1 METKPVR
8 SAGTSAAAVVAAT
21 LAAANAFAATEAE
34 DIELQKKLANP
45 VADLITVPFQ
55 YTLNLDTGP
64 YDKPQHT
71 LNVQPVY
78 PLKLG
83 GSGWSLIN
91 RLIVPLLSNP
101 AVAPG
106 QERERGLGDILYQPF
121 FSPEPKGVIWGI
133 GPALQLKTATD
144 DRLGSGK
151 WAAGP
156 TAVAL
161 VQEGAWTLGALATQ
175 LWSFAGD
182 DDRADVNQLQL
193 QPIVSYRLSPKNT
206 IGYAGIIVANW
217 DLPSSQRWT
226 VPLGATYS
234 ILTRPGWIATPVN
247 YVFGGGYNIVR
258 PDDASPW
265 FLRFQVNFVIPK

>member
-1 METKPVR
+1 MNDLSTR
-8 SAGTSAAAVVAAT
+8 WLLTWAQRAAAV
-21 LAAANAFAATEAE
+21 AAAPCALAATEAE

-45 VADLITVPFQ
+45 VSDLIAVPIQ
-55 YTLNLDTGP
+55 YNLNFGTGP

-78 PLKLG
+78 PVKLG
-83 GSGWSLIN
+83 ASGWTLIN
-91 RLIVPLLSNP
+91 RVIVPLLSNP
-101 AVAPG
+101 AVAPA
-106 QERERGLGDILYQPF
+106 QERENGLGDILYQPF
-121 FSPEPKGVIWGI
+121 FSPASSGGLIWGI

-151 WAAGP
+151 WATGP

-161 VQEGAWTLGALATQ
+161 VQEGAWSLGALVTQ
-175 LWSFAGD
+175 LWSFAGA
-182 DDRADVNQLQL
+182 DDRADVNQMQL

-217 DLPSSQRWT
+217 KHPSSQRWT

-234 ILTRPGWIATPVN
+234 ILTHPGWIATPVN
-247 YVFGGGYNIVR
+247 YVFGGGYNVVR

-265 FLRFQVNFVIPK
+265 FLRFQVNFVFPK

>member
-1 METKPVR
+1 MRKAMTSKR
-8 SAGTSAAAVVAAT
+8 SAVALAAT
-21 LAAANAFAATEAE
+21 LLAAGGARATEAE
-34 DIELQKKLANP
+34 DIELQKKLSNP
-45 VADLITVPFQ
+45 VADLISVPIQ
-55 YTLNLDTGP
+55 YNLNVGAGP

-71 LNVQPVY
+71 LNIQPVY
-78 PLKLG
+78 PVKLG
-83 GSGWSLIN
+83 ASGWSLIN
-91 RLIVPLLSNP
+91 RVIVPLLSNP
-101 AVAPG
+101 ALAPG
-106 QERERGLGDILYQPF
+106 QDRENGLGDILYQPF
-121 FSPEPKGVIWGI
+121 FSPEPKPGGMIWGI

-182 DDRADVNQLQL
+182 DNRADVNQLQL

-217 DLPSSQRWT
+217 DLPLSQRWT

-234 ILTRPGWIATPVN
+234 ILTRPSWIATPVN
-247 YVFGGGYNIVR
+247 YVFGGGYNVVR
-258 PDDASPW
+258 PDNASPW
-265 FLRFQVNFVIPK
+265 FARLQVNFVFPK

>member
-1 METKPVR
+1 
-8 SAGTSAAAVVAAT
+8 
-21 LAAANAFAATEAE
+21 
-34 DIELQKKLANP
+34 
-45 VADLITVPFQ
+45 
-55 YTLNLDTGP
+55 
-64 YDKPQHT
+64 
-71 LNVQPVY
+71 
-78 PLKLG
+78 
-83 GSGWSLIN
+83 
-91 RLIVPLLSNP
+91 
-101 AVAPG
+101 VAPG